1 MISLGVIGKYSSAK
15 SWLSAFVRDL
25 VANALHSGVNREFM
39 VPAKRRNILGG
50 VVGSQGLAK
59 VKS

>member
-1 MISLGVIGKYSSAK
+1 MDRLNPFHY

-25 VANALHSGVNREFM
+25 VANALHSGVNRKFM
-39 VPAKRRNILGG
+39 VPAKRGNILGG